1 MGGIV
6 SKLDFKH
13 WIGEA
18 LATEHF
24 QINPLKGDASFRSYY
39 RVHHADKSYIAML
52 APPDKEKTDA
62 FVAIAKSWKTYGLLV
77 PTVWAWQPQ
86 EGFALLSDFGDTL
99 LLNVLDKHSAPSYY
113 AKAMQTL
120 LPLQMAKPVDY
131 PLPLFA
137 GLHTA
142 NELALFNEWFVEK
155 LLGLSLKG
163 GEQKLIQ
170 TVFDDLG
177 RCVQRQPQTVI
188 HRDYHS
194 RNLMV
199 LPDETLGVIDF
210 QDAMI
215 GPITYDLVSLLK
227 DCYITWP
234 KETVVSWAK
243 DFYQELKAAKRIHDA
258 SFTEFMEWFDCVGL
272 QRHLKVL
279 GVFSRLKIRDNKAQY
294 LNDIPRI
301 MEYVLDVT
309 EQYPFL
315 QPFDNWL
322 RQVILPILTPA
333 LAKHAIPS
341 DSKVA

>member
-1 MGGIV
+1 M

-18 LATEHF
+18 LGTEQF

-39 RVHHADKSYIAML
+39 RIHHADKTYIAML

-86 EGFALLSDFGDTL
+86 QGFVLLSDFGDTL
-99 LLNVLDKHSAPSYY
+99 LLNVLDKHCAPNYY

-137 GLHTA
+137 GVHTA
-142 NELALFNEWFVEK
+142 NELEVFNEWFIGK
-155 LLGLSLKG
+155 LLDLTLAAP
-163 GEQKLIQ
+163 EQKLIQ
-170 TVFDDLG
+170 TVFNDLG
-177 RCVQRQPQTVI
+177 ACVERQPQTVI

-199 LPDETLGVIDF
+199 LPNDTLGVIDF

-227 DCYITWP
+227 DCYIKWP
-234 KETVVSWAK
+234 RQAVMAWAK
-243 DFYQELKAAKRIHDA
+243 DFYEALKTQKRIQDVT
-258 SFTEFMEWFDCVGL
+258 FDQFMEWFDCVGL

-279 GVFSRLKIRDNKAQY
+279 GVFSRLKIRDNKAHY

-301 MEYVLDVT
+301 MEYVLEVT
-309 EQYPFL
+309 AQYRFL
-315 QPFDNWL
+315 ESFDNWL
-322 RQVILPILTPA
+322 RQAILPILTPA
-333 LAKHAIPS
+333 LAEHAISS